1 MISTGKNTFEVENM
15 DHSGWL
21 SSVSAT
27 NQHLLKQGLSSAV
40 TPRLTQYTGHPA
52 KGSDHETAQNRSP
65 ASTGPERTQRPSDYV
80 ERVEMTLISSLLSTS
95 FYLML
100 INTISIRR
108 MRETVKQDFPLSKCK
123 EQP

>member
-15 DHSGWL
+15 DHSGCL

-52 KGSDHETAQNRSP
+52 KGCDHETAQN
-65 ASTGPERTQRPSDYV
+65 QC
-80 ERVEMTLISSLLSTS
+80 LLHQQ
-95 FYLML
+95 
-100 INTISIRR
+100 
-108 MRETVKQDFPLSKCK
+108 VQK
-123 EQP
+123 EHKDPQFM